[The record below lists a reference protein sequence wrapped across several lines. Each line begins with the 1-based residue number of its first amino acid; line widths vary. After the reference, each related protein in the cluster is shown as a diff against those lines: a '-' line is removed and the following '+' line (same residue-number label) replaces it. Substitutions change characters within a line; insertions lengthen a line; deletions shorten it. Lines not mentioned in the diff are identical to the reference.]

1 MVYVDITHTTPYIPY
16 TSILFQ
22 GIFTRMSVEQI
33 ALKKQSIS
41 FWDGGQICLPMHII
55 RTQPRFGAKDGWIFQ
70 GAQTDHTVS
79 PRSALCH
86 HHHRLEV
93 EGRGIPG
100 TGVAQTTC
108 CTLSGYILS
117 LSLDSLAYALCTY
130 ETVAGYWFPIKRVA
144 FQPLQFLTASTNT
157 GT

>member
-1 MVYVDITHTTPYIPY
+1 
-16 TSILFQ
+16 
-22 GIFTRMSVEQI
+22 MSPNAHNKNI
-33 ALKKQSIS
+33 ASLRGK
-41 FWDGGQICLPMHII
+41 
-55 RTQPRFGAKDGWIFQ
+55 GWMDFQ
-70 GAQTDHTVS
+70 GAQTDHSV

-86 HHHRLEV
+86 HHYRLEV

-108 CTLSGYILS
+108 CTLSGDILS

-130 ETVAGYWFPIKRVA
+130 ETVAGYWLPVKGVA

-157 GT
+157 VT